1 MSNLIKDALKEYVA
15 GLNRI
20 IGDKLKYIILYGS
33 YARGEESK
41 NGEISDIDILIVVD
55 EIKIKNL
62 EKDII
67 DYSYEMD
74 LKYNIILSPIVEN
87 IEEYNKKIQYML
99 FYKNIY
105 KEGVILDA
113 K

>member
-1 MSNLIKDALKEYVA
+1 MSNMIKDALKEYVA

-62 EKDII
+62 EKN
-67 DYSYEMD
+67 EMNEWMNPD
-74 LKYNIILSPIVEN
+74 WEAVMTNYVCMCVWIFLAFSF
-87 IEEYNKKIQYML
+87 QY
-99 FYKNIY
+99 I
-105 KEGVILDA
+105 
-113 K
+113 